1 MKKTLIIAVIIVSY
15 LLFLVYLLK
24 TEDIGAHHGTQ
35 SMAKIVEHH
44 ITDHARFEMERRGI
58 SEAEIARVLS
68 APEQSD
74 LVRPGRVVYQSRME
88 YEEPGRIYL
97 LRVFVDIDRQPAEV
111 VTAYRT
117 SKVEK
122 YWKSEL

>member
-1 MKKTLIIAVIIVSY
+1 MLQIPPS
-15 LLFLVYLLK
+15 
-24 TEDIGAHHGTQ
+24 
-35 SMAKIVEHH
+35 VEHR
-44 ITDHARFEMERRGI
+44 ITEHARFEMERRGI
-58 SEAEIARVLS
+58 SEAEIAQVLS

-88 YEEPGRIYL
+88 YEEPGKIYL

-117 SKVEK
+117 SRVEK
-122 YWKSEL
+122 YWKSEQ

>member
-1 MKKTLIIAVIIVSY
+1 MPQIARPIEY
-15 LLFLVYLLK
+15 RL
-24 TEDIGAHHGTQ
+24 
-35 SMAKIVEHH
+35 
-44 ITDHARFEMERRGI
+44 TDHARFEMERRGI
-58 SEAEIARVLS
+58 SEAEIAQVLS

-88 YEEPGRIYL
+88 FEELGKIYL

-122 YWKSEL
+122 YWKSES

>member
-1 MKKTLIIAVIIVSY
+1 
-15 LLFLVYLLK
+15 
-24 TEDIGAHHGTQ
+24 
-35 SMAKIVEHH
+35 
-44 ITDHARFEMERRGI
+44 MERRGI

-88 YEEPGRIYL
+88 YEEPGKIYL

-122 YWKSEL
+122 YWKSES

>member
-1 MKKTLIIAVIIVSY
+1 MARISP
-15 LLFLVYLLK
+15 LVEPRL
-24 TEDIGAHHGTQ
+24 
-35 SMAKIVEHH
+35 
-44 ITDHARFEMERRGI
+44 TDHARFEMERRGI
-58 SEAEIARVLS
+58 SEADIARVLS

-74 LVRPGRVVYQSRME
+74 LVRPGRLVYQSRME
-88 YEEPGRIYL
+88 FEEPGKIYL

-122 YWKSEL
+122 YWKSES

>member
-1 MKKTLIIAVIIVSY
+1 MPQIPPPAEYRV
-15 LLFLVYLLK
+15 
-24 TEDIGAHHGTQ
+24 
-35 SMAKIVEHH
+35 
-44 ITDHARFEMERRGI
+44 TDHARFEMERRGI
-58 SEAEIARVLS
+58 SEAEIALVLS

-88 YEEPGRIYL
+88 SEEPGKICL
-97 LRVFVDIDRQPAEV
+97 LRVFVDIDRQPEEV

-122 YWKSEL
+122 YWKSKP